1 MKESR
6 LTLTEQLNNYDSG
19 KYDSPD
25 VITQIDAGWYDWF
38 CQDKSLRSKTKNLYP
53 KVKKL
58 VKKLNLNTDLVYVFF
73 KNNCPCQGSLYDDFR
88 ICSIEDRGVLLT
100 VTPKDSHEDGRSS
113 IWSRS
118 NEFDS
123 PISVSN
129 NFSELLNDI
138 TDLDIIDKKYINN
151 TTKPL

>member
-1 MKESR
+1 MKETQ

-25 VITQIDAGWYDWF
+25 VSIQIDAGWYDWF
-38 CQDKSLRSKTKNLYP
+38 CQDRSLRSRTKNLYP

-73 KNNCPCQGSLYDDFR
+73 KNNCPFHGPLYDDFR
-88 ICSIEDRGVLLT
+88 ICSMEDEEVLLT

-113 IWSRS
+113 IWSKA
-118 NEFDS
+118 NGFTG
-123 PISVSN
+123 PMSVSS

-138 TDLDIIDKKYINN
+138 ANLDIIDKKYINN
-151 TTKPL
+151 TIKPL